1 MTPVP
6 PVQLERGKGQGLSRL
21 EAEAVALAAAHA
33 EVHGVGRVPRV
44 PFECRLWFRLLL
56 LLPFELFAGLLGR
69 CGEAHGPLPLLL
81 GLLLGLPDGT
91 GLVCRLSRVLARL
104 TGHVS
109 QAGRLGGRGTGDP
122 LASGGLR
129 VPPTMQGRADG
140 GADAAARTSAPGRAL
155 PFQNNDSCMY
165 PCRARLRSS

>member
-44 PFECRLWFRLLL
+44 PFECRLWFR
-56 LLPFELFAGLLGR
+56 
-69 CGEAHGPLPLLL
+69 LPLLL

-129 VPPTMQGRADG
+129 VPPTMQGRAD
-140 GADAAARTSAPGRAL
+140 A
-155 PFQNNDSCMY
+155 
-165 PCRARLRSS
+165 